1 MAEEKNT
8 QTNISNPGSGGGGGG
23 GGSGGTGLAP
33 NVASLLCYV
42 CTIITGIIFL
52 VIEKEDKEVKFHAWQ
67 AIFLGG
73 TAIALSIVINV
84 MGFVFASIAGFLGF
98 IISIIGFIVNIG
110 LFVIWIIAMIKAYKS
125 EHWLIPVIGNLA
137 EQQVNKSA

>member
-1 MAEEKNT
+1 MPENT
-8 QTNISNPGSGGGGGG
+8 NPAQPTPSTPSG
-23 GGSGGTGLAP
+23 GGSGGSGLAP

-52 VIEKEDKEVKFHAWQ
+52 VIEKENKEVKFHAWQ

-73 TAIALSIVINV
+73 AAIALSIVLNIL
-84 MGFVFASIAGFLGF
+84 GAIFASIAGFLGLIITVIAFVVNLGIF
-98 IISIIGFIVNIG
+98 IIWIV
-110 LFVIWIIAMIKAYKS
+110 AMIKAYKG

-137 EQQVNKSA
+137 EQQVNKAA

>member
-1 MAEEKNT
+1 VAEEKQT
-8 QTNISNPGSGGGGGG
+8 QTNAGKPSGGG
-23 GGSGGTGLAP
+23 GGTGLAP

-73 TAIALSIVINV
+73 AAIALSIVINV
-84 MGFVFASIAGFLGF
+84 LGFVFASIAGFLGM
-98 IISIIGFIVNIG
+98 IISLLGFVVNIG
-110 LFVIWIIAMIKAYKS
+110 IFVIWIIAMIKAYKG
-125 EHWLIPVIGNLA
+125 EHWLIPFIGNLA

>member
-1 MAEEKNT
+1 VAEDKQT
-8 QTNISNPGSGGGGGG
+8 QTNLTGKSSGSG

-52 VIEKEDKEVKFHAWQ
+52 VIEKDDKEVKFHAWQ

-73 TAIALSIVINV
+73 AAIALSIVINV
-84 MGFVFASIAGFLGF
+84 LGFVFASIAGFLGM
-98 IISIIGFIVNIG
+98 IISLLGFVVNIG
-110 LFVIWIIAMIKAYKS
+110 IFVIWIIAMIKAYKG

-137 EQQVNKSA
+137 EQQVNKAA

>member
-1 MAEEKNT
+1 MAEEKQT
-8 QTNISNPGSGGGGGG
+8 QTNVPGKSSGGG

-73 TAIALSIVINV
+73 AAIALSIVINV
-84 MGFVFASIAGFLGF
+84 LGFVFASIAGFLGM
-98 IISIIGFIVNIG
+98 IISLLGFVVNIG
-110 LFVIWIIAMIKAYKS
+110 IFVIWIIAMIKAYKG
-125 EHWLIPVIGNLA
+125 EHWLIPFIGNLA